1 MRARGHDELDD
12 DPILRSK
19 YLAEECTQH
28 PSLRPRG
35 YDELDDHDYD
45 GDEDAYEDSEHA
57 TDDEVDGSEHTEF
70 ELAQMWMF
78 YGTWKVKG
86 EK

>member
-1 MRARGHDELDD
+1 MKFPSLWARGNDELDD

-35 YDELDDHDYD
+35 YDELDGHECAR
-45 GDEDAYEDSEHA
+45 DEDTYEDAEHA
-57 TDDEVDGSEHTEF
+57 EDEETDGSEPI
-70 ELAQMWMF
+70 
-78 YGTWKVKG
+78 
-86 EK
+86 